1 MVQSKVQTFAW
12 TKPDFGNT
20 RNYSMSLVTTFFR
33 KQFKLLYKEGG
44 DISQKI
50 FSQVNVIEI

>member
-20 RNYSMSLVTTFFR
+20 RNYSMLLVTTFFI
-33 KQFKLLYKEGG
+33 KQFKLLYKV
-44 DISQKI
+44 ISQKI